1 MTVSRSLRLAAR
13 EAHAAGLMTRPTLR
27 LVAAVAAIA
36 ALVVVAVPVLGVDP
50 SRGPSTGTV
59 PTAAPPSG
67 SPLASPAA
75 APGAS
80 ASDDGQGDDHGKPD
94 KAAKAGQD
102 QKAPEHPVTLS
113 GTVGKATG
121 EDGEFTLTVGSTVYT
136 LDAGPKWWWG
146 AASPLAAVVGKHVTI
161 AGEQEDG
168 STDVDVL
175 AIDGKQLRPAGRP
188 PWAGGW
194 KVVGP
199 KHPGW
204 AQWKVDK
211 QAGKAHGHGG
221 PVGQAQPSPTP

>member
-1 MTVSRSLRLAAR
+1 
-13 EAHAAGLMTRPTLR
+13 MTRPTLR

-36 ALVVVAVPVLGVDP
+36 AVVVVAVPVLGVDP
-50 SRGPSTGTV
+50 SRSPSTGTL

-67 SPLASPAA
+67 SPPPSPAA
-75 APGAS
+75 AGAS
-80 ASDDGQGDDHGKPD
+80 ASPSASDEDSQGGGNGKPD
-94 KAAKAGQD
+94 KVAKPGHD
-102 QKAPEHPVTLS
+102 EDVPEHPVTLT
-113 GTVGKATG
+113 GTVGKAAG
-121 EDGEFTLTVGSTVYT
+121 DDGDFTLTVGSTVYT
-136 LDAGPKWWWG
+136 LEAGPKWWWG
-146 AASPLAAVVGKHVTI
+146 DASPLGASVGKRVTI
-161 AGEQEDG
+161 QGELEDG

-211 QAGKAHGHGG
+211 QAAKGHGRDSA
-221 PVGQAQPSPTP
+221 PGQQSKASPAP

>member
-1 MTVSRSLRLAAR
+1 
-13 EAHAAGLMTRPTLR
+13 MTRPTLR

-36 ALVVVAVPVLGVDP
+36 AVVVVAVPVLGVDP
-50 SRGPSTGTV
+50 SRGPSTGTA

-67 SPLASPAA
+67 PASPAA
-75 APGAS
+75 SPVAAGAS
-80 ASDDGQGDDHGKPD
+80 ASPSDEGQGDGHGKPD
-94 KAAKAGQD
+94 KAAKSGQD
-102 QKAPEHPVTLS
+102 EHAPGHPVTLS

-136 LDAGPKWWWG
+136 LNAGPKWWWG
-146 AASPLAAVVGKHVTI
+146 EASPLAAAVGKRVTI
-161 AGEQEDG
+161 DGEQEDG

-211 QAGKAHGHGG
+211 QAGKSHGHPDAAEQDG
-221 PVGQAQPSPTP
+221 PSPTP